1 MTRMIRYP
9 RAWLLLPLACV
20 LAACGPAD
28 APGGAGKDALTDPE
42 AVGEEPVAPPATD
55 TAPPAAAPAAPAANA
70 GVAFDYTGVAGVA
83 FGTAADALRTAWP
96 GGAAPDAAVAPG
108 LCHFLYAQP
117 KPQESFGVAFM
128 VEGDRFVRVDVDAP
142 DLRAPG
148 GGHAGMTA
156 EAVRA
161 AYAGRIEEQP
171 HKYIEGGKYLVV
183 APDDGG
189 PARLVFEVD
198 AGGIVTQWR
207 LGLPPQVHYVEGC
220 A

>member
-1 MTRMIRYP
+1 MTILRSA
-9 RAWLLLPLACV
+9 AWVALVFALS
-20 LAACGPAD
+20 ACGRTEQAAPASTQ
-28 APGGAGKDALTDPE
+28 AALTDPE
-42 AVGEEPVAPPATD
+42 HPGEDVAPPAASTPEP
-55 TAPPAAAPAAPAANA
+55 ASMPPADAPAPGTAI
-70 GVAFDYTGVAGVA
+70 DWSGVAGVG
-83 FGTAADALRTAWP
+83 FGTAPDALRTAWP
-96 GGAAPDAAVAPG
+96 GGALPDAPVAPG

-117 KPQESFGVAFM
+117 KPQDSYGVAFM

-142 DLRAPG
+142 DVAAPG

-156 EAVRA
+156 DAIRA

-171 HKYIEGGKYLVV
+171 HKYVEGGKYLVV
-183 APDDGG
+183 SPADPGT

-198 AGGIVTQWR
+198 AAGIVTAWR